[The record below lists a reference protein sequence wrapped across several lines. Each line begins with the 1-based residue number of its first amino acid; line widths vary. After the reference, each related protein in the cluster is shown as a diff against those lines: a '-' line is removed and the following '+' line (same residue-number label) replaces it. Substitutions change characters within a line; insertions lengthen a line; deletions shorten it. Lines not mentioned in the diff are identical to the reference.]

1 MAQGSVVLKFDGN
14 IVVTNRRWLV
24 YNNTMNKF
32 LDENMKTLVINDGT
46 FEDYSNIYLKH
57 IECLSLVGKVN
68 AKGFDVLMKCLP
80 NLKKVK
86 FCELGFFKKD
96 FMNRLFKCIS
106 NESFRVEEIV
116 FEGTIYD
123 YDLKELKSAT
133 VTKITYL
140 KKHER
145 EHRIQPFLEP
155 LLLRNEQMQEKVTSV
170 RRICVLILLNTKL
183 GFIIPKD
190 VVCYVLK
197 LVYQPKYRWKFWDP
211 NR

>member
-1 MAQGSVVLKFDGN
+1 MAQRSIVLKQGDN
-14 IVVTNRRWLV
+14 ITVTNTQN
-24 YNNTMNKF
+24 YHNFYDKNMN
-32 LDENMKTLVINDGT
+32 TLVIDDET
-46 FEDYSNIYLKH
+46 FEDYSSIDLKH
-57 IECLSLVGKVN
+57 IECLTLLVELNK
-68 AKGFDVLMKCLP
+68 KGLDVLMKCLP

-86 FCELGFFKKD
+86 FGELGFFKKD
-96 FMNRLFKCIS
+96 FMNCFFNYIS
-106 NESFRVEEIV
+106 KESFRVEEIV
-116 FEGTIYD
+116 FDGTVYD

-133 VTKITYL
+133 VKKITYL
-140 KKHER
+140 REHER

-170 RRICVLILLNTKL
+170 RRICVLILLKIKL

-197 LVYQPKYRWKFWDP
+197 MVYQPKYRWKFWDP